1 MGMLRQRDESHLG
14 EGGRKQ
20 WLDAKWRPLWVAEEI
35 TGDVESRRA
44 KLSDKQHTVKR
55 EKTGGKAEINSH
67 KDIFSRGQEFWEEMI

>member
-1 MGMLRQRDESHLG
+1 M
-14 EGGRKQ
+14 
-20 WLDAKWRPLWVAEEI
+20 WVAEEI

-55 EKTGGKAEINSH
+55 ERTGGKAEINSH